1 MRTPRQIITWSWVR
15 VSLHCPLPFSP
26 YAVRAPA
33 LQSLPTLT
41 LPLRSVAWKPLDRLP
56 LQGDRSSAACWI
68 RRTVAVPVDADLKES
83 PPARVSS
90 TLIVHTRREGR
101 MFVLPYEES
110 SVGNV
115 VFSDPFELS
124 PDDC

>member
-1 MRTPRQIITWSWVR
+1 M
-15 VSLHCPLPFSP
+15 
-26 YAVRAPA
+26 
-33 LQSLPTLT
+33 
-41 LPLRSVAWKPLDRLP
+41 
-56 LQGDRSSAACWI
+56 
-68 RRTVAVPVDADLKES
+68 PVDADLKES